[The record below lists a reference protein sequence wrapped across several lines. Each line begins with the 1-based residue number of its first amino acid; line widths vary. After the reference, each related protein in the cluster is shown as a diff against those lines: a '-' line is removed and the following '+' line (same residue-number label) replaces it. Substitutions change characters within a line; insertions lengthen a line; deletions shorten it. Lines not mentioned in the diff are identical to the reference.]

1 MNIQI
6 LRSKIKKLE
15 KDLEAL
21 KKELRGENIEWVEI
35 NEKNCPTLSKYGVK
49 PFKIMKRKMRDK
61 DGNVWADINF
71 LDAKKECEKLGY
83 RLPDI
88 REMLAL
94 LEHYKNTQK
103 EVSVNDKEF
112 LGIEELSLKED
123 VYIEWVEGAGCVFR
137 RGAYWDNTSH
147 AGVFTLNLSPTP
159 DYSGNNSIGFRCASA
174 L

>member
-1 MNIQI
+1 MNIQT
-6 LRSKIKKLE
+6 KIKKLE

-21 KKELRGENIEWVEI
+21 KKQVQKEDFEWVEI
-35 NEKNCPTLSKYGVK
+35 NEKNCPTLSKYGAK

-61 DGNVWADINF
+61 YGKVWANINF
-71 LDAKKECEKLGY
+71 LDAKKECKELGY

-112 LGIEELSLKED
+112 LGIEELSVEED
-123 VYIEWVEGAGCVFR
+123 VYMEWIEGVSCAFL
-137 RGAYWDNTSH
+137 RGARWSGASN
-147 AGVFTLNLSPTP
+147 AGVFTLYLSDTP
-159 DYSGNNSIGFRCASA
+159 GSSGSGHRLGFRCASA